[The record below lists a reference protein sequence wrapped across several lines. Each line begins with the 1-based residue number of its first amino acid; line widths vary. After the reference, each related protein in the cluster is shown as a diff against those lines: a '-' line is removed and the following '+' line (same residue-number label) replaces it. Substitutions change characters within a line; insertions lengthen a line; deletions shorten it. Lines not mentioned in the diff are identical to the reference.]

1 MSRPDK
7 QQEIRQT
14 IEHLRQQNLS
24 SEQSERLIPEGVELK
39 KNENRQR
46 ATSEVPHINAIE
58 RTELIRSI
66 TFQVITGQ
74 VSQGEALRKLRIEI
88 LSLKQ
93 EKYAELVSVS
103 RKTISDIENNKGN
116 YSLEVMNRVFKPFG
130 LKMGLIPVSASLL
143 ETLMTKNP
151 AETK

>member
-7 QQEIRQT
+7 QQEIRKTVEQ
-14 IEHLRQQNLS
+14 LRQQNIS
-24 SEQSERLIPEGVELK
+24 SEQSKRLMPEGVDLK
-39 KNENRQR
+39 KNENRLR
-46 ATSEVPHINAIE
+46 ATSEAPHINAVE

-66 TFQVITGQ
+66 TLQVITGK

-103 RKTISDIENNKGN
+103 RKTLSDIENNKGN
-116 YSLEVMNRVFKPFG
+116 YSVEVMNRVFKPFG
-130 LKMGLIPVSASLL
+130 LKMGLIPVSTSLL
-143 ETLMTKNP
+143 ETLLTKNT
-151 AETK
+151 AENK